1 MASRA
6 IIGKVDGQGHG
17 QAIYLGHGCYP
28 DDAGAMLLERYSDEE
43 PIDRLIGS
51 GAITRLAPTP
61 ENSITYFRH
70 YNQPWESCRPY
81 AFSGGTDRF
90 FGNYWSPGPEWLYV
104 WTPDG
109 WLASAAMPG
118 APPDSYYADS
128 EALRDEDPEWR
139 EWLRRTQEFQRP
151 QPLHSLI
158 IAYRAQQLGSGDG
171 SL

>member
-6 IIGKVDGQGHG
+6 IIGKVDRQGNG
-17 QAIYLGHGCYP
+17 QAIFLGHGCYP

-43 PIDRLIGS
+43 SIDRLIGS
-51 GAITRLAPTP
+51 GAIARLAPTP

-70 YNQPWESCRPY
+70 YNQPWERCRPY
-81 AFSGGTDRF
+81 AFRGGTDRF
-90 FGNYWSPGPEWLYV
+90 FANYWSPGPEWLYV

-118 APPDSYYADS
+118 APPESYYAAS
-128 EALRDEDPEWR
+128 EALRDGDPEWR
-139 EWLRRTQEFQRP
+139 EWLRQTREFQRP

-158 IAYRAQQLGSGDG
+158 DAYRAQQPGSGEE
-171 SL
+171 SP

>member
-6 IIGKVDGQGHG
+6 IIGKVDRQGNG

-28 DDAGAMLLERYSDEE
+28 DDAGKMLLQHYSEE
-43 PIDRLIGS
+43 ESIDRLISS

-81 AFSGGTDRF
+81 AFRGGTDRF
-90 FGNYWSPGPEWLYV
+90 FANYWSPGPEWLYV

-118 APPDSYYADS
+118 APPDCYYADS
-128 EALRDEDPEWR
+128 EALRDGAPERR
-139 EWLRRTQEFQRP
+139 EWLRRTREFQRP

-158 IAYRAQQLGSGDG
+158 DAYRAQQPGSGEE
-171 SL
+171 SP